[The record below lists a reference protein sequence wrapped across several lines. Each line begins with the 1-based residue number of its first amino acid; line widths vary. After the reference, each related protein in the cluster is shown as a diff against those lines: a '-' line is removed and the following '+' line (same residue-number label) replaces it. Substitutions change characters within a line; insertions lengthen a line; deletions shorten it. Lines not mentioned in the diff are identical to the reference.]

1 MKILILGNMAN
12 AGYAVTKGLRKKNLD
27 VELAINKSENIMG
40 LPKWEDGNFDYSSDS
55 NSQFDKQDPKWKD
68 PEWIKYFDFKNN
80 QKISFIEKIAMRINL
95 IRMVR
100 NYDVIEAHVPYSIYT
115 QFSGI
120 PYVPY
125 DAGWIRY
132 FPFKN
137 GLRDKLARRAYRKSK
152 KIMMTNIDTFEI
164 FDKLSYLDKDKI
176 HFVPFAIDT
185 DKFKPSN
192 QEQLRSEFARPTEL
206 LLFSPARQN
215 WFYKGNDK
223 MIKGFAKFAKQ
234 HPNSKLIL
242 VDWDYDKE
250 KSKNLVEELRISNKV
265 VWIKLLTKNKLIQFF
280 NIADIVLDQ
289 FTLGSWGGS
298 TPEAMACG
306 KPVLIYLK
314 ENHITRAFG
323 EMPPLLNSFTDEDIY
338 SNLIKLTNEDLR
350 KEIGK
355 KSREWVIKTHST
367 DIVSEQ
373 HLDILRSVVE

>member
-12 AGYAVTKGLRKKNLD
+12 AGYAVAKGLRKKNID
-27 VELAINKSENIMG
+27 VDLAINKSQNVMA
-40 LPKWEDGNFDYSSDS
+40 LPKWEDANFDNSSDS
-55 NSQFDKQDPKWKD
+55 SSQFKPDPKWKD
-68 PEWIKYFDFKNN
+68 PDWVKYFDFKNN
-80 QKISFIEKIAMRINL
+80 QKISFIDKIAIRINL

-137 GLRDKLARRAYRKSK
+137 GLRDKLARRAYRKAK
-152 KIMMTNIDTFEI
+152 KIMMANPDTFEI

-176 HFVPFAIDT
+176 HFVPFAIDP

-192 QEQLRSEFARPTEL
+192 EEQLRSEFARPTEL

-215 WFYKGNDK
+215 WFYKGNNK
-223 MIKGFAKFAKQ
+223 MIRGFAKFAKQ
-234 HPNSKLIL
+234 FPNSKLIL
-242 VDWDYDKE
+242 VDWDSDIE
-250 KSKNLVEELRISNKV
+250 KSKNLIEELRITNKV
-265 VWIKLLTKNKLIQFF
+265 GWIKPLTKNKLIQFF

-289 FTLGSWGGS
+289 FTLGSWGGI

-314 ENHITRAFG
+314 ENHIIRAFG
-323 EMPPLLNSFTDEDIY
+323 EMPPLLNSFTDEEIY
-338 SNLIKLTNEDLR
+338 SNLIKLANEDFR

-367 DIVSEQ
+367 DIVSER
-373 HLDILRSVVE
+373 HLDILKSVVE